1 MKKILIYIFLN
12 FHLFIYINNT
22 LNGPYDTSTE
32 MILFNKKFI
41 YLNNKSNELYI
52 TEKDNDSDDKLIN
65 SSPLIKNKFLIQ
77 INETFFVL
85 FGLDNQN
92 NFGWNIYN
100 LNGNLIKQ
108 DVFDIYFRYPIDYT
122 IKKINENDEYLFYF
136 FNNTGFYLYN
146 LNLLNNK
153 KGGYKTLIID
163 NGFVLNTID
172 CDSFD
177 GKYIFCT
184 YSIIKKDKDV
194 YILKS
199 YYSFENIENNNIGKN
214 ELVNNAAGP
223 SLIKIEKKGQKRFYV
238 YHAEIKTDPSIYCQ
252 SFIQE
257 ENIVHKEEL
266 FLIGQAI
273 GRDLNYKQFY
283 KKNTFIIKKYK
294 YSIYILVLL
303 KESSSS
309 EDSITILYISTL
321 DFNLIIPVTL
331 EQDARTKEKKNLLI
345 NDYYFV
351 ALKYKPDGGEIEIFI
366 NEFNIQCDSKE
377 MFEISD
383 KEELSIKDNIIK
395 DPNYKNEIEKDYTYV
410 SFSLDI
416 LSHLLVDGSRNM
428 GQLLN
433 KIEIYYDK
441 PNKIILEENLS

>member
-1 MKKILIYIFLN
+1 M
-12 FHLFIYINNT
+12 
-22 LNGPYDTSTE
+22 
-32 MILFNKKFI
+32 
-41 YLNNKSNELYI
+41 
-52 TEKDNDSDDKLIN
+52 
-65 SSPLIKNKFLIQ
+65 
-77 INETFFVL
+77 
-85 FGLDNQN
+85 
-92 NFGWNIYN
+92 
-100 LNGNLIKQ
+100 
-108 DVFDIYFRYPIDYT
+108 
-122 IKKINENDEYLFYF
+122 
-136 FNNTGFYLYN
+136 
-146 LNLLNNK
+146 
-153 KGGYKTLIID
+153 
-163 NGFVLNTID
+163 
-172 CDSFD
+172 
-177 GKYIFCT
+177 
-184 YSIIKKDKDV
+184 
-194 YILKS
+194 
-199 YYSFENIENNNIGKN
+199 
-214 ELVNNAAGP
+214 
-223 SLIKIEKKGQKRFYV
+223 EKKGTKRFYV

-252 SFIQE
+252 SFIQV
-257 ENIVHKEEL
+257 ENKVHKEEL

-351 ALKYKPDGGEIEIFI
+351 VLKYKPEEKEIEIFI
-366 NEFNIQCDSKE
+366 NEFKIQCDSKE
-377 MFEISD
+377 LFEITD
-383 KEELSIKDNIIK
+383 KEELSIKENIIK
-395 DPNYKNEIEKDYTYV
+395 DPNYKDETEEDYTYA

-416 LSHLLVDGSRNM
+416 LTHVLVDGSRNM